1 MELPR
6 EIDAIPRGVF
16 PQELYYDQNGV
27 LVHAAV
33 AGIAGGAQWHREI
46 AAKEA
51 ARGGDIGI
59 RHSFRV
65 SPGGKGWGGE
75 TGEGKGH
82 NGGANESILHGK
94 APVVLDK

>member
-6 EIDAIPRGVF
+6 EIDAIPRGAF

-33 AGIAGGAQWHREI
+33 SGVTGNAHRHREI
-46 AAKEA
+46 AAEEA
-51 ARGGDIGI
+51 VRGGDIRI

-65 SPGGKGWGGE
+65 GPGGKGRGGE

-94 APVVLDK
+94 APVVLDE